1 MDQGGIGYLLDTTK
15 FPIIGEVS
23 FACSSTEYEWVVP
36 AGITSISAICIGGG
50 GSGGVGGNQ
59 TERAGG
65 GGGALRWVNGLVVV
79 PGETLRIKA
88 GLGGTAQ
95 PGSVVPGN
103 GQFLWSRPGQ
113 HSYIASNNN
122 ASVPARTGIGGTIIV
137 IAEGGG
143 WDGYVSDTVRIRPDN
158 LDLISEPAPGIQ
170 NARETAGIGTS
181 GGKGTAYGTYPWG
194 TVGGGNGG
202 HGGAGGGTGG
212 GQDGGAGGAGGY
224 NGDGGIGAQE
234 SNNTLGTPLRRST
247 RGSFGGGGGGMF
259 GRGGG
264 GNAGGGGGGTG
275 VYWGIGPNGGPG
287 GYGYDGADVD
297 YDFTFFGAGGQ
308 GGSFGADGR
317 ATGSEVVSDAQY
329 FLTGNSTYPTSNSIG
344 NGKRGYQANLD
355 DPINSA
361 IFRGDGGDYG
371 GGGGGA
377 DGGKTEQPQSG
388 KGGCGHVRILFV
400 ARNDFIIREYGANR
414 TTETRTIGGQQVTVT
429 FRDFNPNLSI
439 AQNLAAGWPIWSP
452 TPITGVHYNLLVN
465 YSDEFGLIS
474 SDSRPYLPAAVGIAT
489 NPSNFSPFVPGA
501 F

>member
-95 PGSVVPGN
+95 PGSVVPSG
-103 GQFLWSRPGQ
+103 GSALWGRPGQ
-113 HSYIASNNN
+113 DSYIASDNN
-122 ASVPARTGIGGTIIV
+122 ANVPVRSGIGGTII
-137 IAEGGG
+137 IEARGGG

-158 LDLISEPAPGIQ
+158 GALVTEPIGNQ
-170 NARETAGIGTS
+170 TNARETAGVGTS
-181 GGKGTAYGTYPWG
+181 GGKGTAYGLYPWG

-202 HGGAGGGTGG
+202 HGGAGGGVGG
-212 GQDGGAGGAGGY
+212 GQDGGGGGAGGY
-224 NGDGGIGAQE
+224 NGDGGNGAQE
-234 SNNTLGTPLRRST
+234 SSNTLGTPLRRST
-247 RGSFGGGGGGMF
+247 KGSAGGGGGGMF
-259 GRGGG
+259 GNGGG

-275 VYWGIGPNGGPG
+275 VYWGIGPNGAPG
-287 GYGYDGADVD
+287 GYGFDGADVD
-297 YDFTFFGAGGQ
+297 YDLTFYSAGGQ

-317 ATGSEVVSDAQY
+317 ATGSEVVSKAQY
-329 FLTGNSTYPTSNSIG
+329 LLTNVSTYPTSNSIG
-344 NGKRGYQANLD
+344 NGKRGYTASLD
-355 DPINSA
+355 DPLFSDT
-361 IFRGDGGDYG
+361 FRGDGGEYG

-377 DGGKTEQPQSG
+377 DGGNTEQPQSG

-400 ARNDFIIREYGANR
+400 ARNDFIIREYGAGR
-414 TTETRTIGGQQVTVT
+414 TTQTRTIGGQEVTVT
-429 FRDFNPNLSI
+429 FRDFDPTKSI
-439 AQNLAAGWPIWSP
+439 ADNLALGWPVWSP
-452 TPITGVHYNLLVN
+452 TPPTGIHYNLLVN

-474 SDSRPYLPAAVGIAT
+474 SDSRPYLPAAVGIPT
-489 NPSNFSPFVPGA
+489 NPSNFSPFVAGA